1 MSYDTEN
8 ENGETRKEKSPN
20 FRKNWKRL
28 LLTIGK
34 RKIKNW
40 KECKSYYSRWTRTL
54 STIRIG
60 KGRAAKVEEMN
71 LQGNWPNMS

>member
-34 RKIKNW
+34 RKIKN
-40 KECKSYYSRWTRTL
+40 
-54 STIRIG
+54 
-60 KGRAAKVEEMN
+60 
-71 LQGNWPNMS
+71 